1 MKPRK
6 HNYANAP
13 QSMACGGKVKGY
25 ADGGEV
31 RKKASKK
38 KKVTTRRGDTN
49 QSTNVGSTSDTLRN
63 RRAQQMA
70 DLGLKDGGRV
80 QMPGRETRQTRE
92 RPPMPNPKKGPTP
105 RRIGRRP
112 KS

>member
-6 HNYANAP
+6 HNYSN
-13 QSMACGGKVKGY
+13 QKGMGCGGKVKGY
-25 ADGGEV
+25 ADGGPV
-31 RKKASKK
+31 KKASRK
-38 KKVTTRRGDTN
+38 KKVTRRQGDTN
-49 QSTNVGSTSDTLRN
+49 RSTNVGSTSDTLRN

-92 RPPMPNPKKGPTP
+92 RPPMPKPKKGPAP
-105 RRIGRRP
+105 RRIGRRRN
-112 KS
+112 S